1 MNVHLVKFLTLLCQA
16 ATGTRFGQM
25 DIHGTV
31 LVESVVGL
39 SIPAVNML
47 LSFLSKVAENGGEV
61 LLFISERR

>member
-1 MNVHLVKFLTLLCQA
+1 
-16 ATGTRFGQM
+16 M

-61 LLFISERR
+61 ILFISERK